1 MKMTFQKSGR
11 RWLPGV
17 FLAMVGGFALVIGLS
32 AAESPTEVERVGELG
47 RKDCLVFEGTQ
58 AFSAAGILS
67 PLELRLE
74 FYSLSAPAAPLS
86 DYLAWIQRSVRLGY
100 QRSGFAK
107 AVVTATADRKAQRI
121 RVSVSE
127 GPRFNCGAA
136 KVTGLEPALAER
148 LTNRLHLAST
158 LTEPAKG
165 PGLPCFPW
173 PWREG
178 GHVPVDP
185 LSLTGFERS
194 VVAALAELNRHQA
207 EAQVE
212 LTFDEN
218 RRQADLLIQVT
229 KPGVVGTLDQ
239 IEVEGLRRNSREEL
253 LSYLQLRPG
262 MPLSGNVTNDTSRR
276 LWDSGRFSGQL
287 MSLSPLTE
295 PGRFRLDLT
304 VVEFT
309 NAPPLRQELT
319 AEEKA
324 FMKLRD
330 WVLNWKNR
338 PEDWVFEAQM
348 TRSGRRANAKV
359 VFGQEGLA
367 ILMRQP
373 SATNAAALRYGFVAA
388 PQHIGFYSG
397 PEQSKLVGKAMGGQ
411 YETIVAMGGNPEH
424 DNDRGHVHVGGGWHN
439 KSLGTPYSMRL
450 DLAPVF
456 FVALAHPLD
465 GSCRLAQGILSV
477 QSETNA
483 DIAFEMTAEATTGRL
498 MAWHMSMQTNDV
510 RLVLRCEEGAFARV
524 LREVA
529 AGSAAFTNALDPRH
543 PWSSSLAMLGRDLRE
558 TLEKDFPEVLDWL
571 GEGLAGRANAKEL
584 FNAVAVLEE
593 FPWRALVAP
602 LDFFSSSPSE
612 PDTGEE
618 FPFVL
623 DGSVPSLTAGNDW
636 VRLLGGGIM
645 RASDVL
651 WPRGSWPWA
660 LMRDATFLAAGE
672 ARLAT
677 NDTAR
682 LAQAEDTGPLGCLI
696 AAHALGRFDPRMA
709 VTFSQQGAARATPA
723 ALQDDLRVLL
733 RGEKAG
739 QRFLQSSLRRAPV
752 FKEKDL
758 LALMK
763 LIGTNALPIVFDCF
777 TALRANSSLPPD
789 EALRP
794 VIERHWERQIRP
806 PLLTVFAKLC
816 LTGYLASSP
825 RPDASQATAAAGWLR
840 EAADQGYA
848 PAQIWLGQFYAK
860 GLGVNIDS
868 KVAAMWMGK
877 AVEQGY
883 PHATC
888 ELGRLYLSLNDR
900 EEAARWFRRG
910 TQDACSTAEMELAK
924 LLLGATG
931 ATREQQEEGIA
942 LLRKAAGHNS
952 VEAWFYLGMA
962 YEQLKRMEEA
972 LDSYRKAAFKGL
984 AEAQLKLGVLLSD
997 GFITKPDYV
1006 EAWVW
1011 LKQAASKGS
1020 RFADTLSRTIGRKL
1034 TAEQLEDGRRRLSQI
1049 DKGAGWQ
1056 GKELIPKL

>member
-1 MKMTFQKSGR
+1 
-11 RWLPGV
+11 
-17 FLAMVGGFALVIGLS
+17 
-32 AAESPTEVERVGELG
+32 
-47 RKDCLVFEGTQ
+47 
-58 AFSAAGILS
+58 
-67 PLELRLE
+67 
-74 FYSLSAPAAPLS
+74 
-86 DYLAWIQRSVRLGY
+86 
-100 QRSGFAK
+100 
-107 AVVTATADRKAQRI
+107 
-121 RVSVSE
+121 
-127 GPRFNCGAA
+127 
-136 KVTGLEPALAER
+136 
-148 LTNRLHLAST
+148 
-158 LTEPAKG
+158 
-165 PGLPCFPW
+165 
-173 PWREG
+173 
-178 GHVPVDP
+178 
-185 LSLTGFERS
+185 
-194 VVAALAELNRHQA
+194 LAELNRHQA
-207 EAQVE
+207 EAQIE

-262 MPLSGNVTNDTSRR
+262 MSLSGNVTNDISRR

-287 MSLSPLTE
+287 VSLLPLAE
-295 PGRFRLDLT
+295 LGRFKLDLT

-309 NAPPLRQELT
+309 NAPPLKQELT

-348 TRSGRRANAKV
+348 TRSGHRANAEV

-367 ILMRQP
+367 ILIRQP
-373 SATNAAALRYGFVAA
+373 SATNAAALRYGLVAA

-397 PEQSKLVGKAMGGQ
+397 PQQSKLVGKAIGGQ
-411 YETIVAMGGNPEH
+411 FETLVAMGGNPEY
-424 DNDRGHVHVGGGWHN
+424 DNARGHVSIAARWN
-439 KSLGTPYSMRL
+439 YNSPGTPYSMQL

-465 GSCRLAQGILSV
+465 GSCRLEQGILSV

-483 DIAFEMTAEATTGRL
+483 DIAFEMAAEASTGRL
-498 MAWHMSMQTNDV
+498 MAWHVSMQTNDV

-558 TLEKDFPEVLDWL
+558 TLEEDFPEVLDWL
-571 GEGLAGRANAKEL
+571 GEGLVGRTNAKEL
-584 FNAVAVLEE
+584 FNLVAVVEE
-593 FPWRALVAP
+593 FPWRELVAP
-602 LDFFSSSPSE
+602 LDFFSGTPSE

-623 DGSVPSLTAGNDW
+623 DGSLPSLTAGSDW

-645 RASDVL
+645 QASDVL

-682 LAQAEDTGPLGCLI
+682 LTQAEDTGPLGCLI
-696 AAHALGRFDPRMA
+696 AAHALGRFDPRLA
-709 VTFSQQGAARATPA
+709 VAFSQQGAARATPT

-739 QRFLQSSLRRAPV
+739 QQFLQSSLRRAPL

-763 LIGTNALPIVFDCF
+763 LIGTNALPIVFDGF
-777 TALRANSSLPPD
+777 TALRTNPNLPPD

-794 VIERHWERQIRP
+794 VIERHWEKGIRP
-806 PLLTVFAKLC
+806 PLLTAFAKSC
-816 LTGYLASSP
+816 ITVYLASSP

-848 PAQIWLGQFYAK
+848 PAQILLGQLYAQ
-860 GLGVNIDS
+860 GLGVKTDS
-868 KVAAMWMGK
+868 KAAAIWIGK
-877 AVEQGY
+877 AAEQGY
-883 PHATC
+883 PHAAC

-900 EEAARWFRRG
+900 DEAARWFRQG
-910 TQDACSTAEMELAK
+910 AQEDCPAAEIGLAQ

-931 ATREQQEEGIA
+931 ATREQQEEGIG
-942 LLRKAAGHNS
+942 LLRKAAKHNS
-952 VEAWFYLGMA
+952 VEALFYLGMA
-962 YEQLKRMEEA
+962 YEQRNKMEEA
-972 LDSYRKAAFKGL
+972 VDSYREAAVKGL
-984 AEAQLKLGVLLSD
+984 MQAQLKLGVLLSD
-997 GFITKPDYV
+997 GFFTKPDYV

-1011 LKQAASKGS
+1011 LKQAASQGN
-1020 RFADTLSRTIGRKL
+1020 RFADTLARTVERKF
-1034 TAEQLEDGRRRLSQI
+1034 TGEQPEDARQRLKQI
-1049 DKGAGWQ
+1049 EKGSGWL